1 MTAGDRAVNRSA
13 PGFGIRDAR
22 PEEFAEVGA
31 LTADA
36 YEASGDHTGP
46 YDAAYDAVLRDA
58 ASRASAA
65 TLLVAVD
72 DDGSIIGT
80 ATLAAPGSSAA
91 DIAIGDERELRML
104 GVHAD
109 ARGRGVGRALVEE
122 SAFRAGLDGGEALTI
137 SVYSENAPAAAMYAK
152 LGFHPVPER
161 DWEPMPL
168 VTLQVS
174 RRELHCARCGE
185 LRAEGDHDSCD
196 AALALE
202 PPRYC
207 PACKRR
213 MTVQVR
219 PTGWT
224 ATCSAHGTATR

>member
-1 MTAGDRAVNRSA
+1 MNRSA
-13 PGFGIRDAR
+13 PAFVIRDAR
-22 PEEFAEVGA
+22 PEEFAEIGA

-36 YEASGDHTGP
+36 YEVSSEFTGP

-65 TLLVAVD
+65 TLLVAAD
-72 DDGSIIGT
+72 PDGSLIGT

-91 DIAIGDERELRML
+91 DIARGEERELRML
-104 GVHAD
+104 GVRSD

-137 SVYSENAPAAAMYAK
+137 SVFTDNAPAAAMYAQ
-152 LGFHPVPER
+152 LGFHPAPER
-161 DWEPMPL
+161 DWVPMPG

-185 LRAEGDHDSCD
+185 LRSGGDHAACD
-196 AALALE
+196 AAMVLE

-207 PACKRR
+207 PACRRR

>member
-1 MTAGDRAVNRSA
+1 MNRSA
-13 PGFGIRDAR
+13 PGFDIRDAR

-36 YEASGDHTGP
+36 YEESSEFTGP

-65 TLLVAVD
+65 SLLVAVD
-72 DDGSIIGT
+72 ADGSLIGT

-91 DIAIGDERELRML
+91 DIAQGDERELRML
-104 GVHAD
+104 GVSAD

-122 SAFRAGLDGGEALTI
+122 SAFRAGLDGGEALAI
-137 SVYSENAPAAAMYAK
+137 SVFTDNAPAAAMYAQ
-152 LGFHPVPER
+152 LGFPR
-161 DWEPMPL
+161 DPRTRLGADAGRHLAGLAP
-168 VTLQVS
+168 
-174 RRELHCARCGE
+174 RAA
-185 LRAEGDHDSCD
+185 LRALRRPACRRRPHACD
-196 AALALE
+196 AALDLE

-207 PACKRR
+207 PACRRR

-224 ATCSAHGTATR
+224 ATCSAHGTAVR